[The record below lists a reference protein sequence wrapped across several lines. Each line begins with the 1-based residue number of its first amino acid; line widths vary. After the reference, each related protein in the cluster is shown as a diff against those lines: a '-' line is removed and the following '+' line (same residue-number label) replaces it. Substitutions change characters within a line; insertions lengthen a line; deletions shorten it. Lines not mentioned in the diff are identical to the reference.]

1 MKKPSSRKSG
11 HENLSHPSMKTG
23 QHEPETGKS
32 FPGNEKHESK
42 EKEKSQTGLAWNG
55 SDPEKNQQ
63 EGKKGKEMQKKNAG
77 DDRMENRIVPCASSR
92 SRAMR
97 RRGKTRQVPD

>member
-23 QHEPETGKS
+23 QNEPETGKS

-42 EKEKSQTGLAWNG
+42 EKEKSQTGLA
-55 SDPEKNQQ
+55 
-63 EGKKGKEMQKKNAG
+63 
-77 DDRMENRIVPCASSR
+77 
-92 SRAMR
+92 
-97 RRGKTRQVPD
+97 